1 MPWLCHGLLSNS
13 KEKET
18 INYCNMKH
26 LVLIILA
33 LAIVSCTGNWQH
45 GDAINNGHDYLCSMG
60 LGDDSLALGGKDFR
74 YDNDGEALPHRILDL
89 ATCQALGLDKV
100 MHVDTNTTI
109 VRVWGVKDYPDK
121 GISLLLGQTSYS
133 DTRTC
138 WLATF
143 GKDGMLDFM
152 RLGECGGMNLSY
164 WDDIDE
170 HTRHVG
176 IDSMHLIMPDKW
188 GKPINVSRWIS
199 YNEQRDGIEND
210 STLWFIDNEVP
221 VTIGS
226 DGRFTI
232 GKMGTVYS
240 ADTTVLTPY
249 WRYKRQLEVMSWT
262 PLSDTTFY
270 DRAEALLDE
279 AQGHITEPSQ
289 LLGDFH
295 TLVMGRLYCDTQG
308 MMKWCLDHPD
318 AQLTHGLVKI
328 IKEISP
334 EWTLNEFQ
342 KIKDPDILNR
352 SKQLVGLK

>member
-1 MPWLCHGLLSNS
+1 
-13 KEKET
+13 
-18 INYCNMKH
+18 MKH

-33 LAIVSCTGNWQH
+33 LAIVSCTGRWQH
-45 GDAINNGHDYLCSMG
+45 GDAITNGHDYLCSKG
-60 LGDDSLALGGKDFR
+60 LCDDSLMLDDNEFR

-89 ATCQALGLDKV
+89 ATCQAIGLDKV

-109 VRVWGVKDYPDK
+109 VRVWNVKDYPDK
-121 GISLLLGQTSYS
+121 GIALVMGQTSYS

-143 GKDGMLDFM
+143 GKQGMIDFM

-170 HTRHVG
+170 HTRLVG
-176 IDSMHLIMPDKW
+176 IDSMRMVMPEKW

-199 YNEQRDGIEND
+199 YNRLINGMETDT
-210 STLWFIDNEVP
+210 TLWFIDNELP
-221 VTIGS
+221 VTIEG

-232 GKMGTVYS
+232 GKIGTVYS

-249 WRYKRQLEVMSWT
+249 WRYKRQLEVMAWT
-262 PLSDTTFY
+262 PLSDTTLC
-270 DRAEALLDE
+270 DRLETLLDE
-279 AQGHITEPSQ
+279 AEGHITEPSQ

-318 AQLTHGLVKI
+318 AQLTRGLVKI
-328 IKEISP
+328 LKDVSP
-334 EWTLNEFQ
+334 EWTLNELK
-342 KIKDPDILNR
+342 KIKDPDIQAR
-352 SKQLVGLK
+352 SKRLVGL

>member
-1 MPWLCHGLLSNS
+1 MR
-13 KEKET
+13 
-18 INYCNMKH
+18 H

-221 VTIGS
+221 VTIGN

-342 KIKDPDILNR
+342 KIKDPNILNR

>member
-1 MPWLCHGLLSNS
+1 
-13 KEKET
+13 
-18 INYCNMKH
+18 MKH

-89 ATCQALGLDKV
+89 ATCQAIGLDKV
-100 MHVDTNTTI
+100 MYVDTVSSI

-121 GISLLLGQTSYS
+121 NITLLLGHTSYS
-133 DTRTC
+133 DMRTC

-221 VTIGS
+221 VTIGN